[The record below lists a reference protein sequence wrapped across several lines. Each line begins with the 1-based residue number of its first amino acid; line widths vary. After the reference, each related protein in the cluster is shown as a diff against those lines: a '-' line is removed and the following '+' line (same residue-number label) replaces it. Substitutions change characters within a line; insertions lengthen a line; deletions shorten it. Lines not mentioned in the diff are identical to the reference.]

1 MCKNYCT
8 FARFFETVK
17 KKYTY
22 PTIEILPFY
31 AVTALCTSPEGNVGG
46 GNDPEAVGRSP
57 QQTAPF

>member
-1 MCKNYCT
+1 M
-8 FARFFETVK
+8 K

-46 GNDPEAVGRSP
+46 GEDPEAVGRSP
-57 QQTAPF
+57 RLTAPF